1 MKPTTSRFDTT
12 FLDLTPSDERE
23 RDLLNRFL
31 SALDQPEHPALVDP
45 QGNRT
50 ELPEDIYQLLLQV
63 KRIIEH
69 HQVITLVPQDQKLT
83 TQAAANLLGV
93 SRPHLVSL
101 IKSNQLPCTFAGK
114 HRRVAL
120 NDLLEYMANGGSAWL
135 NARPICGVWLRAG
148 RGGVS
153 SRQQYTYLGWVAWFG
168 TEPRLSGRGFL
179 SGLSGLPRTRGPLPQ
194 APPNRVPTSTSIP
207 GKACGDSLP
216 SLTILVS

>member
-1 MKPTTSRFDTT
+1 MKLKSSRFDAT
-12 FLDLTPSDERE
+12 FLDPTPSNERE
-23 RDLLNRFL
+23 RDLLDRFL
-31 SALDQPEHPALVDP
+31 TVLDQPEHPALVDA

-101 IKSNQLPCTFAGK
+101 IKSNQIRCTFAGK

-120 NDLLEYMANGGSAWL
+120 NDLLEYMAKRDQERRGAL
-135 NARPICGVWLRAG
+135 NRMTKAVDEAG
-148 RGGVS
+148 LYDSV
-153 SRQQYTYLGWVAWFG
+153 YLP
-168 TEPRLSGRGFL
+168 E
-179 SGLSGLPRTRGPLPQ
+179 
-194 APPNRVPTSTSIP
+194 
-207 GKACGDSLP
+207 GDE
-216 SLTILVS
+216 